1 MPTRMEERFVDLET
15 RLAFQEEAIDTLN
28 RTLAAQQQVMA
39 ALGDQ
44 VAELSRTLRQ
54 LAGSPVAA
62 GSADEPPPH
71 Y

>member
-1 MPTRMEERFVDLET
+1 VNLET
-15 RLAFQEEAIDTLN
+15 RLAFQEQAIDTLS
-28 RTLAAQQQVMA
+28 RTLAAQGEVVA
-39 ALGDQ
+39 ELRER

-62 GSADEPPPH
+62 GSPHEPPPH